1 MNRLIAN
8 IVLLAALGFAAP
20 LWAADDD
27 LVVQTASGAVRGH
40 ANTSY
45 IQWLGI
51 PYAAPPVGEL
61 RWKAPQQAA
70 SWSNVRD
77 ASSAGNGCVQGTGW
91 DPGYEEP
98 KLNEDCL
105 FMNVYRPR
113 GASADANLPVFV
125 WIHGGGL
132 RGGAGY
138 DTDPRK
144 FVNQGNVVFV
154 TFNYRL
160 GALGFLAVPELTT
173 ESRDAVGNYGMLD
186 QQAALRWV
194 NANIANFGG
203 DPKQVTIAGQSAGG
217 RSVCNQLVSPSN
229 KGLFVRVIHQSGG
242 CGGDSIAEAEQTG
255 ARFAAEIGCADL
267 SAECLRSKSTQ
278 QILAASDKVRI
289 STTVYGGAHFPLDA
303 GEAVRSGA
311 FNRVPVVTGQTH
323 DERTQSM
330 FAANDFRGNPITI
343 TGYEAEVRKSYGSS
357 ADEVLALYPVA
368 SFWSPTIAL
377 STVEGDER
385 SCERRDLYDSF
396 AEHTATWVY
405 EFDEQD
411 APPFVSIDRLHV
423 DFPFG
428 ATHVNELG
436 YIFDYLRQ
444 ALPFSSAQ
452 GELSDQMI
460 SYWSTY
466 THTGDP
472 NSDVTPDWPKYSA
485 KSGAMMSLKASG
497 SAVKTNFADDHKCD
511 FWDNRDADIS

>member
-160 GALGFLAVPELTT
+160 GAL
-173 ESRDAVGNYGMLD
+173 
-186 QQAALRWV
+186 
-194 NANIANFGG
+194 
-203 DPKQVTIAGQSAGG
+203 
-217 RSVCNQLVSPSN
+217 
-229 KGLFVRVIHQSGG
+229 
-242 CGGDSIAEAEQTG
+242 
-255 ARFAAEIGCADL
+255 
-267 SAECLRSKSTQ
+267 
-278 QILAASDKVRI
+278 
-289 STTVYGGAHFPLDA
+289 
-303 GEAVRSGA
+303 
-311 FNRVPVVTGQTH
+311 
-323 DERTQSM
+323 
-330 FAANDFRGNPITI
+330 
-343 TGYEAEVRKSYGSS
+343 
-357 ADEVLALYPVA
+357 
-368 SFWSPTIAL
+368 
-377 STVEGDER
+377 
-385 SCERRDLYDSF
+385 
-396 AEHTATWVY
+396 
-405 EFDEQD
+405 
-411 APPFVSIDRLHV
+411 
-423 DFPFG
+423 
-428 ATHVNELG
+428 
-436 YIFDYLRQ
+436 
-444 ALPFSSAQ
+444 
-452 GELSDQMI
+452 
-460 SYWSTY
+460 
-466 THTGDP
+466 
-472 NSDVTPDWPKYSA
+472 
-485 KSGAMMSLKASG
+485 
-497 SAVKTNFADDHKCD
+497 
-511 FWDNRDADIS
+511 